1 MNEWNAIGK
10 KKKTQGPCLL
20 PKPAVIHLPIA
31 WLLYTAQTMR
41 ALSVKLRGVG
51 HRLNNRARVA
61 TSTPCCKWSRHL
73 VNGGAGGKGVFG
85 LNRGTGN
92 WTLYGWEHKQCKKN
106 NNSTSRHAIRIYL
119 QKTHTHTE
127 KHWHKNTHSH
137 NSQFLFTD
145 PFWLLHNPR
154 LHVRD
159 HNHFSFSKWMLLAAR
174 LCFVIASRHLSL
186 HGGVPQK
193 CEDTQAAL
201 SDKYLF
207 WQSLW

>member
-61 TSTPCCKWSRHL
+61 TSTLCCKWSRHL

-119 QKTHTHTE
+119 QKHTHTQKNTDTKTHTHTTV
-127 KHWHKNTHSH
+127 NSFLLILFGCCTIQDSTSGTIIIFHSA
-137 NSQFLFTD
+137 NECCL
-145 PFWLLHNPR
+145 
-154 LHVRD
+154 
-159 HNHFSFSKWMLLAAR
+159 
-174 LCFVIASRHLSL
+174 
-186 HGGVPQK
+186 PQD
-193 CEDTQAAL
+193 CAL
-201 SDKYLF
+201 S
-207 WQSLW
+207 